1 MSTQI
6 RTLQNPNLLHPLISS
21 LTFSRMAGSTE
32 VCTMLSPR
40 NIIAKPIIIIPRL
53 LRFLLLPIVMINP
66 TAISGTATVAT
77 PPENPTRAN
86 NQADTVV
93 PLLAPIMTPIL
104 WARVSSPALTKLTTI
119 RVVAAE
125 DWIHAVTVRP
135 VSTLLK
141 ALEVIIARNPLSL
154 SPATFCRFSLI
165 MLIPNRN
172 KAREPRSLNIDI
184 AMFITT
190 NLILIVEL

>member
-1 MSTQI
+1 M
-6 RTLQNPNLLHPLISS
+6 
-21 LTFSRMAGSTE
+21 
-32 VCTMLSPR
+32 V
-40 NIIAKPIIIIPRL
+40 PI
-53 LRFLLLPIVMINP
+53 
-66 TAISGTATVAT
+66 
-77 PPENPTRAN
+77 
-86 NQADTVV
+86 
-93 PLLAPIMTPIL
+93 LAPMITPML

-125 DWIHAVTVRP
+125 DCMQAVTVRP

-165 MLIPNRN
+165 MLIPKRN
-172 KAREPRSLNIDI
+172 KANEPRSLNIDI

-190 NLILIVEL
+190 